1 MTAAGRHRL
10 LTILVAL
17 MIPTAVLMT
26 TWSGLHRHLLAEELQ
41 TLEHEQAA
49 WLEQNKRLLT
59 SIAIYR
65 SPQRIAELAER
76 DLGLEP
82 IAAGRLTIIEPA
94 APVID
99 GPAGGGPAN
108 GDQAGGEQAG
118 AVGRTEAAQ

>member
-1 MTAAGRHRL
+1 MTGADGRQRL

-17 MIPTAVLMT
+17 MIPVAVLMT

-41 TLEHEQAA
+41 ALEHEQAA

-76 DLGLEP
+76 DLGLAP
-82 IAAGRLTIIEPA
+82 IDAERLIIVE
-94 APVID
+94 
-99 GPAGGGPAN
+99 PAGGAGPA
-108 GDQAGGEQAG
+108 
-118 AVGRTEAAQ
+118 EAQQ

>member
-1 MTAAGRHRL
+1 MTGADGRQRL

-17 MIPTAVLMT
+17 MIPVAVLMT

-41 TLEHEQAA
+41 ALEHEQAA

-76 DLGLEP
+76 DLGLAPIDAERLIIVEP
-82 IAAGRLTIIEPA
+82 PAAAG
-94 APVID
+94 
-99 GPAGGGPAN
+99 GAGLAET
-108 GDQAGGEQAG
+108 QQ
-118 AVGRTEAAQ
+118 